1 MKNNIL
7 QNGNTQLL
15 STEKQ
20 EFDYS
25 IKMDCDDDVIV
36 ISVRMYKFFMAHGTE
51 GREAKELYQH
61 LIFTSR
67 MQYGNTNIRATANY
81 LKNGLIW
88 GEKKLKRAK
97 AFLSNAGLIE
107 YLHTK
112 DENSGLF
119 LSHTINVK
127 RMWNEDSLSAWLDRK
142 VLRSQIKEQ
151 ENSTGANTAPVDNN
165 TEPTPQG
172 QFTTQWIDH
181 PSGDRTQTKKDI
193 EKETYKREKEET
205 LHEVSFSDFPKFCK
219 YLESQIEIDGKGLFL
234 FPSSVKAALEGYCKT
249 RSFNWVLDQ
258 FEKYR
263 GKKTAA
269 QVRRFC
275 ETDLPKFLLRAHESE
290 PKELKKTEQEPRIC
304 PVCGSEQ
311 PVSGSINYC
320 PRCTLPA
327 NEFKDLEKV
336 EEHRLWYEDYH
347 SKKKTTPHTY
357 PAN

>member
-1 MKNNIL
+1 MKDNTL
-7 QNGNTQLL
+7 QYENAPRL
-15 STEKQ
+15 SEEKND
-20 EFDYS
+20 FDYN

-36 ISVRMYKFFMAHGTE
+36 LSVRMYKFFMAHGTE

-81 LKNGLIW
+81 LKIGLIW

-107 YLHTK
+107 YLHIK
-112 DENSGLF
+112 DEQSGLF
-119 LSHTINVK
+119 ISHSINVK
-127 RMWNEDSLSAWLDRK
+127 RMWDEDSLSAWLDRK
-142 VLRSQIKEQ
+142 SLRIQTKKDK
-151 ENSTGANTAPVDNN
+151 NSTGANTAPVDNS
-165 TEPTPQG
+165 TEPPPQG

-181 PSGDRTQTKKDI
+181 PSGERTQTNKDI

-205 LHEVSFSDFPKFCK
+205 VSSSVEISFTDFSKFCK

-290 PKELKKTEQEPRIC
+290 PKELKKTEQKPRIC

-336 EEHRLWYEDYH
+336 EEHKLWYEDYH
-347 SKKKTTPHTY
+347 SKKEVTE
-357 PAN
+357 